1 MYVRKDREQK
11 GVDCS
16 MDATKQSYYQY
27 LKDLF
32 LNAPFSETL
41 NITGTEA
48 EPGQATLY
56 MEIKRDK
63 HMNTNQTLH
72 GGVTASLLD
81 TASGMS
87 VRTLLDET
95 ETIATVNLSINF
107 LKPGFSGKLT
117 AKGRV
122 KSKGKK
128 MATVEAEVFDE
139 KNNLLANSIA
149 TFVILPKK

>member
-1 MYVRKDREQK
+1 
-11 GVDCS
+11 

-27 LKDLF
+27 LKELF

-41 NITGTEA
+41 NIIGTEA

-56 MEIKRDK
+56 MEIKPDK

-117 AKGRV
+117 AKGHV

-139 KNNLLANSIA
+139 NNNLLANSIG
-149 TFVILPKK
+149 TFVILQKK